1 MSMLRSLKNISLKKT
16 FTLLTGVL
24 LLLVI
29 AETVIISQVN
39 NTVLHSSE
47 NIEHNELAI
56 LNKSHQSKLAVIQ
69 VQQWLTDISATRAQD
84 GLNDG
89 FDQAKQNA
97 ERFRKLIAELSQL
110 DAEKKDFYLNMLPTF
125 ELYYLTGQK
134 MAQAYIDGG
143 PAMGNKMMAEFDAVA
158 ADMAKQIDQLLKQT
172 NLHVINTFEAEIE
185 HIKNGRVLYLGGML
199 LIIFGIVFCYLVLIR
214 AINFLPIAIKEI
226 SMIAEGDLTSQYTSN
241 RYDEMGELLVSV
253 EKMRHDLITMISQIM
268 QTNDSLTGSAG
279 DMMRLT
285 NDNNAAA
292 NLQQNETDQIAT
304 AINQLSATA
313 QDVSQNVTLTAD
325 TVNHANNETQAGK
338 KVVESAI
345 IKIQSVANKLE
356 QAASVIQQLE
366 SDTASITGILDVIKG
381 IAEQTNLLALNAAIE
396 AARAGDQGRGFAVV
410 ADEVRALA
418 RRTQDSTEEIGQMI
432 ESLTNGA
439 REAVEVTTTSRE
451 EAREAADNAAEA
463 TQSLEAIADAVENIR
478 SMSQQIAEASTQ
490 QTQVTEEVNMN
501 IVKVRDMAVQMV
513 DNVAFSMKASEE
525 VAQNSDQLSNMVKH
539 FKL

>member
-185 HIKNGRVLYLGGML
+185 HIKNGQVLYLGGML